1 MSAAVVL
8 PVSQRWGVNLHMN
21 QLPDA
26 TLRELNQVLKTRVNQ
41 GYTKNHGGKSH
52 DHNSAPLSKCGI
64 KTGSAV
70 QMLVVAKTMCEISII
85 MANGQRCLMLLC
97 AMQLQVMIVSIFKQ
111 KVKKMLNEKGC
122 TEKDF
127 KLHIDG
133 TPLDDDSAPVTKYG
147 IKTGSVVQMVIMVH
161 GG

>member
-1 MSAAVVL
+1 MSAAAVL

-52 DHNSAPLSKCGI
+52 DHDSAPQI
-64 KTGSAV
+64 PGSAV
-70 QMLVVAKTMCEISII
+70 QMMVVAKTMCEIFII
-85 MANGQRCLMLLC
+85 MANGQRCLMLLR
-97 AMQLQVMIVSIFKQ
+97 AIQLQVMIVSIFKQ
-111 KVKKMLNEKGC
+111 KVQKMLNEKGC

-127 KLHIDG
+127 KLHVNG
-133 TPLDDDSAPVTKYG
+133 SPLDDDSAPVTKYG
-147 IKTGSVVQMVIMVH
+147 IKTGSIVQMVIMVH